1 MGIRIE
7 ALKARLAGWPVGSD
21 APAFDP
27 ALRAAAVLI
36 PVVVRENGLTILLTQ
51 RTDHLHHHPGQI
63 SFPGGRME
71 AQDGTPE
78 TAALRETR
86 EEIGLDIERITLIA
100 RLPQYITRTGFD
112 VTPVVG
118 VITPPFTLQPD
129 SFEVAEVFEVP
140 LDFLLERQHWS
151 EGTIERQG
159 IVHRF
164 DQVPYAQRNIWGV
177 TAGILKV
184 FRELIAT
191 GVS

>member
-1 MGIRIE
+1 MRIE

-140 LDFLLERQHWS
+140 LDFLLDRRHWS

-191 GVS
+191 GGS